1 MEGRAGSTESSF
13 RRLGTATA
21 AVVVPVVDV
30 VVVVQSSAM
39 RSGYILLFFCGKSGM
54 GMGMGIGMGMIMGY
68 GTMTVTGGS
77 RKREGGCGGG

>member
-1 MEGRAGSTESSF
+1 VEGAAGSAESAL
-13 RRLGTATA
+13 RRLGTETA

-30 VVVVQSSAM
+30 VVVQSSAT
-39 RSGYILLFFCGKSGM
+39 RSACTLLFFCGKSGM
-54 GMGMGIGMGMIMGY
+54 GMGMGIGMGITMGY